1 MGCHCFLRY
10 HRSQRCQHPQCR
22 AQRLDTILRGAPI
35 AHIFATG
42 AKSAQLYRKLI
53 EPRLTEAGIAIGM
66 TQLPSTSPANASMRL
81 PDLITAYREAFQKAN
96 VLENAY
102 WKN

>member
-1 MGCHCFLRY
+1 
-10 HRSQRCQHPQCR
+10 
-22 AQRLDTILRGAPI
+22 
-35 AHIFATG
+35 
-42 AKSAQLYRKLI
+42 
-53 EPRLTEAGIAIGM
+53 M